1 MNVQLRITPAKTP
14 SITAGIIALLLM
26 VGLGAYLI
34 NVYISKE
41 RERDLQ
47 HWESRLN
54 LVVDTR
60 MDAIER
66 WIDLRHDELQELAD
80 NASLQLY
87 LWQTLQQQDRLTSGI
102 EPAQL
107 SYLRN
112 LILAA
117 ADQAG
122 YFSRDTPRIP
132 ADLPQKLTTG
142 LALLNDTLQPIIT
155 TPGMPEIGEA
165 ARKAAEAALT
175 TGRQQISDLILDD
188 QDRAVIAFAVPVTA
202 VPGAQTS
209 VSAPIGVLLGI
220 RNADSELMPLLHQGA
235 AFAEDSEALLLVQRD
250 NRVVYLSPGRDGVK
264 PTRRSMQMDR
274 ILLGGVDAVRAPGSF
289 GEYTNYHGESVLQ
302 VSRRLESS
310 PWILVQQVDAG
321 QAMKASNE
329 HRRFLVTALS
339 LLLLSVVAMSIAAWR
354 HGSSVR
360 AQRQAREL
368 HKKALRLQK
377 ETELLHAVTDNID
390 TLTLLLGQDERI
402 LYSNEAAA
410 NTAGAALPDLIG
422 NPLGTVLGPA
432 VTAELEKGILVARTG
447 GKSVWQVISLTIG
460 GKSCSYR
467 AGFIPVER
475 IGHHEQPLL
484 LVLTDITQLQ
494 KVQQRH
500 SSLLRNLVSTLVHV
514 VDRHDPWS
522 AHHSQRLVEV
532 VNAISRELR
541 LGKKERQTLELAA
554 TLANLGKSMIPR
566 EILVKTEPLTDA
578 EHDLLLQHVQ
588 HGLELLENLDLEG
601 PVLETIAQKQELLD
615 GSGYPNGLRA
625 EQMAQTGKI
634 LSVAN
639 AFVALTSNRAYR
651 PGKSTQ
657 EAVSELMAGVDTCY
671 DRQVVAALFH
681 IAENRK
687 EWLGHDC

>member
-26 VGLGAYLI
+26 AGLGAYLI

-54 LVVDTR
+54 LVADTR

-80 NASLQLY
+80 NASLRLY
-87 LWQTLQQQDRLTSGI
+87 LWQTLQQDRRTSGS

-132 ADLPQKLTTG
+132 ADLPQKQTTG
-142 LALLNDTLQPIIT
+142 LALLNVTLQPIIT

-165 ARKAAEAALT
+165 GRKAAEAALT
-175 TGRQQISDLILDD
+175 TGRQQISDLILDG

-202 VPGAQTS
+202 VPGAQTDEP
-209 VSAPIGVLLGI
+209 APIGVLLGI

-235 AFAEDSEALLLVQRD
+235 SFAEDSEALLLAQRD

-274 ILLGGVDAVRAPGSF
+274 TLVGGVNAARAPGSF

-368 HKKALRLQK
+368 HNMALRLQK
-377 ETELLHAVTDNID
+377 ETELLHAITDNID
-390 TLTLLLGQDERI
+390 TPTLLLSQDGRI
-402 LYSNEAAA
+402 LYSNKTAD
-410 NTAGAALPDLIG
+410 NTVAAALPDLIG
-422 NPLGTVLGPA
+422 KPLGAVLGPA
-432 VTAELEKGILVARTG
+432 VAAALEKSIQVARTG

-460 GKSCSYR
+460 GKRCSYR

-484 LVLTDITQLQ
+484 LVLADITQLQ

-522 AHHSQRLVEV
+522 AHHSKRLVEV
-532 VNAISRELR
+532 VNAIGRELR

-588 HGLELLENLDLEG
+588 HGLELLEGLDLEG

-625 EQMAQTGKI
+625 EQMGQTGKI

-651 PGKSTQ
+651 PGISTQ

-687 EWLGHDC
+687 EWLGHDS